1 MVRTTNFWKKVEQ
14 EQRQRNYTTILM
26 IFNTVYG
33 SVELIESGPLPLG
46 TPDLT
51 KRNPLSPINVVSIT
65 EQTIKIQSH
74 CKNQIVVKNLMMG
87 FE

>member
-26 IFNTVYG
+26 IFNTVYE
-33 SVELIESGPLPLG
+33 SIELIESGLLPLG

-65 EQTIKIQSH
+65 EQTTKIQSR
-74 CKNQIVVKNLMMG
+74 CTVKIKKIK
-87 FE
+87 